1 MSYLANAVI
10 AAQVLYAASGGKI
23 TEPVLA
29 VMVAV
34 AGQQSAWQSVV
45 QPGGVIGDPLVG
57 VGIWQITPGT
67 VADLDPLVNAQA
79 AWALMQRDPNNPYEP
94 WNLQPDGHTL
104 IWATGSLPGGGS
116 IAVHPPT
123 DYQYE
128 IATQAAAQVW
138 AAQTQGERQM
148 FIEAD
153 KTETV
158 EGVAVRVGDLFEKVV
173 LGGGSWLHG
182 VPANLA
188 ATVPASWIVKDVN
201 GGWINRYAGKIL
213 PAA

>member
-1 MSYLANAVI
+1 MSDLANAVI
-10 AAQVLYAASGGKI
+10 AAQALYAASGGKI

-45 QPGGVIGDPLVG
+45 QPGGAIGDPLVG

-67 VADLDPLVNAQA
+67 VADLDPFVCAQA
-79 AWALMQRDPNNPYEP
+79 TWALMQRDPNNPYEP

-158 EGVAVRVGDLFEKVV
+158 EGVAVKAGDLFEKVV
-173 LGGGSWLHG
+173 LGGVSWLHG

-188 ATVPASWIVKDVN
+188 ATVPASWIVKDSG
-201 GGWINRYAGKIL
+201 GGWVNRYAGKIV